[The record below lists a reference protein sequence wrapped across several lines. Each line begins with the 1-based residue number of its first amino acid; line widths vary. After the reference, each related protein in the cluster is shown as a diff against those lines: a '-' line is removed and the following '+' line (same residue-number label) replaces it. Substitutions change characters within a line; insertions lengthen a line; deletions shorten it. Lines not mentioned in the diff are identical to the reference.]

1 MTDTDGKLLVL
12 RNGAQETWTLND
24 PATRNALSEAL
35 VEALHSA
42 CQRAAQ
48 DSALRCVVLT
58 GAGGAFC
65 AGGSLGGFATAIG
78 QALPAGEVDPLIA
91 MNRRFGALLQ
101 ALCSLPQVLLAV
113 VDGPAMGGGLGLVC
127 CADFV
132 LASERAVLAAPEVT
146 LGIVP
151 AQITPFVVKRLGD
164 RAARQCLLTG
174 RKLRADEAL
183 QLGLVD
189 EVCAPEALP
198 AALERWLAALKLAA
212 PQALSA
218 TKALLSATVSQQLL
232 VLPAVLDQ
240 AAIAFAQGL
249 RSAEAADGLSAFAAK
264 TKPGWAL

>member
-1 MTDTDGKLLVL
+1 MDSKLGVV
-12 RNGAQETWTLND
+12 RQGAQETWTLND
-24 PATRNALSEAL
+24 PASRNALSDELVQAL
-35 VEALHSA
+35 QSA

-48 DSALRCVVLT
+48 DASLRFVVLT

-65 AGGSLGGFATAIG
+65 AGGSLGGFAEAIG
-78 QALPAGEVDPLIA
+78 QPLPTGTTDPLIA

-101 ALCSLPQVLLAV
+101 ALCGLPQVLLAA

-146 LGIVP
+146 LGVVP

-174 RKLRADEAL
+174 RKWTAEEAR

-189 EVCAPEALP
+189 EVHAVQDLP
-198 AALERWLAALKLAA
+198 AAQSRLLATLSGAA
-212 PQALSA
+212 PQALAA
-218 TKALLSATVSQQLL
+218 TKQLL
-232 VLPAVLDQ
+232 NAANLSAVLDQ

-249 RSAEAADGLSAFAAK
+249 RGAEAAEGLSAFAGK
-264 TKPGWAL
+264 RKPEWAL